1 MIRDIIGLNK
11 DLREIRKGDEKDLN
25 TQYKLM

>member
-1 MIRDIIGLNK
+1 MIRDINGLNK
-11 DLREIRKGDEKDLN
+11 GLRDRKGDEKDLN